1 MKTKGISSS
10 AYDVIDSCLIA
21 EINRLSEQV
30 RKEPEVGKAIQAA
43 ELLGKLKA
51 ARSEFIAVH
60 VA

>member
-10 AYDVIDSCLIA
+10 AYSIIDDCLTA

-30 RKEPEVGKAIQAA
+30 RIETEVAKAIQVA

-51 ARSEFIAVH
+51 ARSEFINVH
-60 VA
+60 MA